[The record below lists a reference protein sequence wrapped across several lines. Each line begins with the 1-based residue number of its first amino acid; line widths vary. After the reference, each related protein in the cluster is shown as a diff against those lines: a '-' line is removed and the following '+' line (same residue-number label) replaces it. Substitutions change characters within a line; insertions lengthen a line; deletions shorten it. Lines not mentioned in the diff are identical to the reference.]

1 MLFFFTLILVTIGSM
16 QCLNPET
23 GVEGCHILLHKIF
36 SNNLVM
42 NIKIALIVLF
52 NSYPIFQKNS
62 SQQQSQKVKI

>member
-1 MLFFFTLILVTIGSM
+1 M